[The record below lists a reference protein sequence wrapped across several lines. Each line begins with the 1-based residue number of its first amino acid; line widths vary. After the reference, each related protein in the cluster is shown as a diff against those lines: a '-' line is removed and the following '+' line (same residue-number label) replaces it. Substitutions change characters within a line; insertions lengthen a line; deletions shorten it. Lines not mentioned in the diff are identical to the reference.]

1 MLSCLFS
8 YITLDCL
15 HYTAFLI
22 LGELNAIAPLIS
34 NFFLAAYTLINF
46 STFHA
51 SLAQPVGWR
60 PTFKVCN
67 LQIHTILHYFLNQTY
82 ALNFQYY
89 NMWLSLAGAIL
100 CVMVMFLISWW
111 TALLT
116 FAVVLALYLIVSIR
130 KPGKKFI
137 N

>member
-1 MLSCLFS
+1 MLSYLFS

-15 HYTAFLI
+15 YYTAFLI

-60 PTFKVCN
+60 PTFKVCD
-67 LQIHTILHYFLNQTY
+67 LQIHTILHYFLNQPY